1 MSFQEIIGHN
11 ELKKHLLAS
20 IDNNKVS
27 HAQLFCGPEGCGHFA
42 MAVAYAKYL
51 LCSDRKE
58 NDSCGVCSSCRKMNL
73 LSHPDVHFSFPIHL
87 SKANKVEKSDDCIQ
101 VFREMYSKHPYIGM
115 NYWNELLGDSN
126 KKGIIAV
133 REGEAIIKKLGLKSF
148 EGGYKILI
156 MWLPELMNNEAANKL
171 LKSIEEP
178 PKKTLFLLVS
188 NSTDRILDTILSR
201 TQQINFNALSDNLVA
216 NKLINQFEINEN
228 EAMKLAKLSQGNVHK
243 AISLLE
249 NKNNEAFLLSMF
261 IEWMRLCYSRN
272 ISATIDWV
280 DAISSKGREQQK
292 VFLLFTLEM
301 FRSAIIGHYSS
312 SHLALLSEEQEKFLQ
327 KFAPFINHQN
337 IVGLNDTI
345 NKAYLHIERNAN
357 PKVLLLDVSL
367 KLYALLKK
375 Q

>member
-20 IDNNKVS
+20 IDSNKVS

-51 LCSDRKE
+51 LCSDREE

-73 LSHPDVHFSFPIHL
+73 LSQPDVHFSFPIHL

-101 VFREMYSKHPYIGM
+101 VFREMYSRHPYIGM

-243 AISLLE
+243 AISLVE
-249 NKNNEAFLLSMF
+249 NQNNEAFLLSMF

-280 DAISSKGREQQK
+280 DTISSKGREQLK

-327 KFAPFINHQN
+327 KFAPFINNQN

>member
-1 MSFQEIIGHN
+1 
-11 ELKKHLLAS
+11 
-20 IDNNKVS
+20 
-27 HAQLFCGPEGCGHFA
+27 
-42 MAVAYAKYL
+42 
-51 LCSDRKE
+51 
-58 NDSCGVCSSCRKMNL
+58 
-73 LSHPDVHFSFPIHL
+73 
-87 SKANKVEKSDDCIQ
+87 
-101 VFREMYSKHPYIGM
+101 
-115 NYWNELLGDSN
+115 
-126 KKGIIAV
+126 
-133 REGEAIIKKLGLKSF
+133 
-148 EGGYKILI
+148 
-156 MWLPELMNNEAANKL
+156 
-171 LKSIEEP
+171 
-178 PKKTLFLLVS
+178 
-188 NSTDRILDTILSR
+188 
-201 TQQINFNALSDNLVA
+201 
-216 NKLINQFEINEN
+216 
-228 EAMKLAKLSQGNVHK
+228 MKLAKLSQGNVHK
-243 AISLLE
+243 AISLVE
-249 NKNNEAFLLSMF
+249 NQNNEAFLLSMF